1 MAEETKSAPRIVVA
15 FQDYIPPFDAEKT
28 ILRMLLTVPPKY
40 LWGLHAIV
48 ITNVRSLSRKERD
61 QRTRGRDRRIALGQA
76 LGYYT
81 QAWKGEPARITL
93 LLDNLE
99 KQWGRSWLRFG
110 FTRDTI
116 LSDLLFHELGHHIHR
131 LHIPEYEGRE
141 NVADKWSKKLR
152 GKFLRHQYW
161 YVMPLIYP
169 FVWITRL
176 GKKIAKQFPR
186 TQAKS

>member
-1 MAEETKSAPRIVVA
+1 MPEEIQPSPQIVVV
-15 FQDYIPPFDAEKT
+15 FQNYTPPFDAEKA
-28 ILRMLLTVPPKY
+28 IRRLLRTVPPKY

-48 ITNVRSLSRKERD
+48 LTNVGSLSRMERD

-110 FTRDTI
+110 FTRDII
-116 LSDLLFHELGHHIHR
+116 LSELLFHELGHHIHQ
-131 LHIPEYEGRE
+131 LHIPEYEGPE
-141 NVADKWSKKLR
+141 NVAEKWSKKLR
-152 GKFLRHQYW
+152 WKFLRKRYW
-161 YVMPLIYP
+161 YLMPLLYP
-169 FVWITRL
+169 LARLDRWSKELSKAL
-176 GKKIAKQFPR
+176 GKSR
-186 TQAKS
+186 T